1 MTLRCLDNILIVTIF
16 SHPCLYFQLSFCDNL
31 IKSSKYNIF
40 TFWLI
45 NPLEQFRR
53 VANFYF
59 LIVAVIQLS
68 LPESPVSPF
77 TSVAPLVF
85 VVITTMIKQVS
96 RIMDLEL
103 AKKSPSTTSL
113 KF

>member
-1 MTLRCLDNILIVTIF
+1 MGGYSSKYNELQRKEKIHKRMIYITLVLQV
-16 SHPCLYFQLSFCDNL
+16 SFCDNT

-59 LIVAVIQLS
+59 LIVAIIQVGGPSAVLVQN
-68 LPESPVSPF
+68 LVL
-77 TSVAPLVF
+77 TS
-85 VVITTMIKQVS
+85 
-96 RIMDLEL
+96 
-103 AKKSPSTTSL
+103 AK
-113 KF
+113 